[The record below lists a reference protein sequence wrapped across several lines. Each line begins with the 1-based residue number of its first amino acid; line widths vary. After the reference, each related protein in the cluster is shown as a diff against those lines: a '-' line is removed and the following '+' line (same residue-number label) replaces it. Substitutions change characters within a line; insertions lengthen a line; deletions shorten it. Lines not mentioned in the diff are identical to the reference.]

1 MQRDQMVELLRDL
14 AILGV
19 GRSSPPLDPRLRS
32 DQIVLRLA
40 VDSQNGTALLSDT
53 QLGNRISADCSAIE
67 SRIRH
72 YVDLP
77 RACDATRSAGAVLTD
92 EGQKLVVPCFSQL
105 ARLVQ

>member
-19 GRSSPPLDPRLRS
+19 GSDPRLRS

-77 RACDATRSAGAVLTD
+77 RACDARVPLERS
-92 EGQKLVVPCFSQL
+92 
-105 ARLVQ
+105 

>member
-77 RACDATRSAGAVLTD
+77 RACDARVPLERS
-92 EGQKLVVPCFSQL
+92 
-105 ARLVQ
+105 